1 MCVSII
7 TQICQKL
14 YHLVVRI
21 YAEEEDLSSSLFIK
35 DIRVEDSG
43 YYSCKSGG
51 VQSVVFLDV
60 IGE

>member
-1 MCVSII
+1 MLI
-7 TQICQKL
+7 
-14 YHLVVRI
+14 RI

-51 VQSVVFLDV
+51 VQAVVFLDV
-60 IGE
+60 IGELTLPIIVKIL